1 MENKENKTW
10 LVQLDLLRLIAAFSV
25 VLLHASAHLWYYL
38 PVRGT
43 DFIITNAINVFSR
56 FGVPVFTMISG
67 VLFLDPNKKISTI
80 KLWKNNIL
88 RLAVVYA
95 LWSCIYGVVHFTALD
110 EDARSIK
117 ALIKCMLAGNYHLWF
132 LPMLMGLYALVPILR
147 KWLSVCDKKDL
158 HYFLGLFFCFQILRI
173 TLSTY
178 VKNPEVLALLGDAKI
193 DLVCGYA
200 GYFIFGYY
208 LYYVKLPEKWAKLL
222 SFGFPLFYL
231 LNVLV
236 SMLQAWQFGEPRA
249 EISDSYG
256 LFTFLMTLSLF
267 QMLTQRSE
275 RKSDD
280 NASPEWIRFLAQST
294 FGTYL
299 LHLLVMESP
308 WILPLFSKMTPVI
321 AIPVITVISFVIS
334 MILATILRKIPWI
347 GRYLC

>member
-67 VLFLDPNKKISTI
+67 VLFLDPQKEISTI

-88 RLAVVYA
+88 RLAIVYA
-95 LWSCIYGVVHFTALD
+95 IWSCIYGAVHFTAL
-110 EDARSIK
+110 EGDARSIK

-147 KWLSVCDKKDL
+147 KWLSACDKKDL
-158 HYFLGLFFCFQILRI
+158 HYFLGLFVCFQILRI

-178 VKNPEVLALLGDAKI
+178 VKNPEVLALLGNAKI

-200 GYFIFGYY
+200 GYFLFGYY
-208 LYYVKLPEKWAKLL
+208 LFYVKLPEKWAKLL
-222 SFGFPLFYL
+222 GFGFPLFYL

-267 QMLTQRSE
+267 QLAVHRKEREKKAFTQTL
-275 RKSDD
+275 
-280 NASPEWIRFLAQST
+280 IRFLAKST

-299 LHLLVMESP
+299 VHLLVMESP

-321 AIPVITVISFVIS
+321 AISAITVISFVIS
-334 MILATILRKIPWI
+334 MLLASLLRKIPWV